1 MSNLSGVIGN
11 RYYILDCIGHG
22 GMTTVYKALDV
33 KQEQEVAVK
42 VLAPYLVADPIF
54 KERFQREIRIL
65 KSFSH
70 PNIVPII
77 DFGEH
82 DGAPYL
88 VMPFFPEGTLSDR
101 IQSGPISSNEIGI
114 IISNISH
121 ALEFEHNRGIVHR
134 DIKPSNILLDEKGRA
149 YLSDF
154 DLVYVQDAS
163 QDLTG
168 SAVIGTPAYMSP
180 EQCSSGPIDARSDQ
194 YSLAVVLY
202 QLVTGHLPFYA
213 DTPIAIALQQI
224 NDPLPPPRE
233 FNPDI
238 PEPIEHVLLK
248 ALSKDPEKRYSSIVA
263 FNHAFQKALRISII
277 TLEATGSWTA
287 KYYEITQVL
296 NKIQSRARGWISQS
310 VLTKRYTLLAAL
322 LLIFL
327 APVVI
332 FGVLHSENKNSDSAL
347 RATMAAIYTD
357 IAQQGGSPPKGS
369 YLQTVAASTLEAM
382 NSEADVSA
390 GSHSYLPVT
399 GGEVLNTEDST
410 VEPSPT
416 YNGTIESS
424 SQPGNDPASTLF
436 PSGTPDLSSTAIP
449 SSTLGATSTQPGEQT
464 PSPMFTPAVTM
475 SATPTPTPSPTN
487 TPTLTPTATPSVTPS
502 PSSTPSTTPTPSP
515 TENICA
521 NVTLGAFV
529 VKAVDV
535 SYTLTNN
542 SSASITITSITLNWP
557 IENQSLKNVRVGGR
571 TVWSIGDDE
580 PPSLVSGINEV
591 VGARTSIQIA
601 FTFKRSAASSGYSI
615 LVNLSNGCVKSQ

>member
-1 MSNLSGVIGN
+1 MSDLSGIIGN
-11 RYYILDCIGHG
+11 RYYIIDCIGHG

-33 KQEQEVAVK
+33 KQEQEVAAK

-54 KERFQREIRIL
+54 KARFQREIKIL

-88 VMPFFPEGTLSDR
+88 VMPFFSEGTLADR
-101 IQSGPISSNEIGI
+101 IQSAPISSNEIGV

-163 QDLTG
+163 QNLTG

-224 NDPLPPPRE
+224 NDPLPSPRE

-238 PEPIEHVLLK
+238 PEPIERVLLK
-248 ALSKDPEKRYSSIVA
+248 ALSKDPDKRYSSIVA

-296 NKIQSRARGWISQS
+296 NKIQSRARSWISQS
-310 VLTKRYTLLAAL
+310 VLTKRYTLLVAL

-327 APVVI
+327 APGVI
-332 FGVLHSENKNSDSAL
+332 FGVLLAENKNSDSSL
-347 RATMAAIYTD
+347 KATVAAIYTD
-357 IAQQGGSPPKGS
+357 IAQQGGSPPEGS
-369 YLQTVAASTLEAM
+369 YLQTAVASTLEAV
-382 NSEADVSA
+382 NSEADIGA
-390 GSHSYLPVT
+390 GPQSYLPVT
-399 GGEVLNTEDST
+399 GGEGVSTKDPTDEISPSEDGTVAST
-410 VEPSPT
+410 
-416 YNGTIESS
+416 N
-424 SQPGNDPASTLF
+424 QPGDESASTLF
-436 PSGTPDLSSTAIP
+436 PTGTQIPTNTAIP
-449 SSTLGATSTQPGEQT
+449 TSTLGATSTQPGEQT
-464 PSPMFTPAVTM
+464 PSPMSTPAVTL
-475 SATPTPTPSPTN
+475 SETPTPTPSSTK
-487 TPTLTPTATPSVTPS
+487 TPTLTSTATTTPTSS
-502 PSSTPSTTPTPSP
+502 PSSTPSATVTPSP
-515 TENICA
+515 TQNFCA
-521 NVTLGAFV
+521 NVKLGSFSV
-529 VKAVDV
+529 RAVDV
-535 SYTLTNN
+535 RYTLTNN
-542 SSASITITSITLNWP
+542 SSVSITFTSVTLSWP
-557 IENQSLKNVRVGGR
+557 TENQSLKAVQVGSR
-571 TVWSIGDDE
+571 TIWSAGDDE
-580 PPSLVSGINEV
+580 PPTLVSGIGEMV
-591 VGARTSIQIA
+591 DAGTSTQIT
-601 FTFKRSAASSGYSI
+601 FTFKRAAASSGYSI
-615 LVNLSNGCVKSQ
+615 LVNLSDGCVKTQ